1 MTQTKILAAVVAAT
15 GILAAGTVVAKPGF
29 GGFGPKMQFEEIDT
43 DGNGEI
49 SQAEMQAQKAARF
62 SAADTNG
69 DGKLSLEEMQ
79 ANAQSR
85 MAKRMAKMIERLDT
99 DGDGALNES
108 ELSQRGN
115 RGDMFA
121 RLDSD
126 ESGGISKEEFEKARE
141 HRRGGHGQGKGG
153 RCQNEAQVEQN

>member
-1 MTQTKILAAVVAAT
+1 MTQTKILAAVVAAA
-15 GILAAGTVVAKPGF
+15 GILATGAVVAKPGF

-69 DGKLSLEEMQ
+69 DGKLSPEEMQ
-79 ANAQSR
+79 ARAQSR
-85 MAKRMAKMIERLDT
+85 MAKRMEKMIERLDT
-99 DGDGALNES
+99 DGDGALSES

-141 HRRGGHGQGKGG
+141 HRRGKHRHGTEEGQS
-153 RCQNEAQVEQN
+153 EQN